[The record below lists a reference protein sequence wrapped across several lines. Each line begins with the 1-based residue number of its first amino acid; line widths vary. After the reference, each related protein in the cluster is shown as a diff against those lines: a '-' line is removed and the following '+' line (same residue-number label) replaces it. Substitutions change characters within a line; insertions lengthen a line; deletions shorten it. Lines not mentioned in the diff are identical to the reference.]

1 MLLGTVGNSLMKD
14 VYIIINH
21 DRGAILGTQGTL
33 SWVLGSLLEVG
44 AMFIYCLT
52 LCDTLTVKV
61 SQSEENVTNR

>member
-33 SWVLGSLLEVG
+33 SWVLGSLQ
-44 AMFIYCLT
+44 CLFT
-52 LCDTLTVKV
+52 A
-61 SQSEENVTNR
+61 SRSVTP